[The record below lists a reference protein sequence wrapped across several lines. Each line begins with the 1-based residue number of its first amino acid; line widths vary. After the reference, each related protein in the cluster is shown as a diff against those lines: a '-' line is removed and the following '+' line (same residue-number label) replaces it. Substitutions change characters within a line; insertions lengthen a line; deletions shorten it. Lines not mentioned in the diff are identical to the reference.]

1 VGRIRMGV
9 SCRWGVM
16 LVVVVGEELEGS
28 GGVGL
33 VRQRLRG

>member
-1 VGRIRMGV
+1 MGV

-16 LVVVVGEELEGS
+16 LVVVVVGEELEGS